1 MGNSENS
8 QAQNYSTS
16 SPSYTK
22 SSTSMSVGQGNFGET
37 KQVIGKLI
45 DLNKII
51 DEVILVK
58 RPIENHPVFHWGFF
72 FIVNDTIVCIEYTV
86 GGVLLNL
93 FKNRSDAYRAFAAKS
108 NYVCY
113 KSMSSFRSSNC
124 NLNQILDRVA
134 GLVVSYGFTEN
145 GYNLISRNCQH
156 FVLQLAIPFDINAE
170 ISSKAAN
177 LILSNDSPT
186 LIANTLIS
194 ILDLKK
200 DDDSIFYELENNLEP
215 NSMVKRARSLAKMET
230 FKF

>member
-1 MGNSENS
+1 
-8 QAQNYSTS
+8 
-16 SPSYTK
+16 
-22 SSTSMSVGQGNFGET
+22 
-37 KQVIGKLI
+37 
-45 DLNKII
+45 
-51 DEVILVK
+51 
-58 RPIENHPVFHWGFF
+58 
-72 FIVNDTIVCIEYTV
+72 
-86 GGVLLNL
+86 
-93 FKNRSDAYRAFAAKS
+93 
-108 NYVCY
+108 
-113 KSMSSFRSSNC
+113 MSSFRSSNC

-170 ISSKAAN
+170 IYSKAAN